1 MMVVG
6 LDGVIEENKIME
18 LKWMFKF
25 DMYLT
30 YDGVLIMIRIG
41 LNKLSNLNW
50 FYYKYI
56 MNLYIYIY
64 INVEGLY

>member
-6 LDGVIEENKIME
+6 LDGVIEENKIMK

-25 DMYLT
+25 CMYLT

-50 FYYKYI
+50 FSY
-56 MNLYIYIY
+56 
-64 INVEGLY
+64 